1 MVSTHG
7 PILLKTG
14 AAYQFS
20 DFFAPSGH
28 PNRDTD
34 GMDLFF
40 YVMDNLG
47 TKLSKMFITWKE
59 MPAYGVV
66 S

>member
-1 MVSTHG
+1 
-7 PILLKTG
+7 
-14 AAYQFS
+14 
-20 DFFAPSGH
+20 
-28 PNRDTD
+28 
-34 GMDLFF
+34 MDLFF

-47 TKLSKMFITWKE
+47 TKLSKMFITRKE